1 MPPKAQTKTIKVQP
15 SSGTEWVEAR
25 LQEPAKYTFTESG
38 DYAVP
43 AINPGET
50 DKTIVPAEV
59 LPASIE
65 LISENYAKKQDA
77 IVQAEVVLAQ
87 ARRNAMEVYRNY
99 KNGLENTS
107 REDVVSANL
116 TVRDAEQ
123 VYMCTKTPARYIIT
137 PAERMSIKELHL
149 EETYETRK
157 NWDEVYILQHT
168 NFPWRLSW
176 ALDPAELERERQKCM
191 KKEAQATAPAVQ
203 APSVPIPSVPTQ
215 PIDEEEAKRK
225 ANAKR
230 AAIIAARMRA
240 KQSKGGFVSNSR
252 SMHTNYV
259 VQKLG

>member
-15 SSGTEWVEAR
+15 SNGSEWVEAR
-25 LQEPAKYTFTESG
+25 LQEPAKYTFTENG

-43 AINPGET
+43 AINPGDT

-65 LISENYAKKQDA
+65 LISENYAKKQEA

-107 REDVVSANL
+107 RDDVVSANL
-116 TVRDAEQ
+116 AVRDAEQ
-123 VYMCTKTPARYIIT
+123 AYMCTKTPARYIVT

-157 NWDEVYILQHT
+157 NWDDVYILQHT

-191 KKEAQATAPAVQ
+191 EKEAHAKTPAV
-203 APSVPIPSVPTQ
+203 PTPTVPIPPVQ
-215 PIDEEEAKRK
+215 PVNEEEAKRK

-240 KQSKGGFVSNSR
+240 KQAKGGFTGGPSR
-252 SMHTNYV
+252 SMHANYV